1 MLGGSSHK
9 GTKHSFDCSETETLL
24 LKNPELF
31 SLNKKIQMN
40 INGVFH
46 FSINA
51 WKISFSA
58 PLTRTSRIMKKCC
71 WKGKSMSHQKI
82 DRLWSPLPLR
92 DGESTYGKFGWECAT
107 KPWNH
112 DCLQGKYVH
121 FASNPVSWI
130 LFISFR
136 IQNQVLLSAKRTF
149 MYTLFMAS
157 GHKVKNG
164 ARIEIICPD

>member
-9 GTKHSFDCSETETLL
+9 GTKHSFDFSETETLL

-51 WKISFSA
+51 SKISFST
-58 PLTRTSRIMKKCC
+58 PLTRTSRIMKKRC
-71 WKGKSMSHQKI
+71 WKGKSMSQQNNWQIMKSLTLKGWGEH
-82 DRLWSPLPLR
+82 LR
-92 DGESTYGKFGWECAT
+92 DVWVRVCHQAF
-107 KPWNH
+107 KPWLSSRQIRSY
-112 DCLQGKYVH
+112 CY
-121 FASNPVSWI
+121 SVSWI

-149 MYTLFMAS
+149 MYTLFMVS
-157 GHKVKNG
+157 G
-164 ARIEIICPD
+164 P